1 MFQDMVVV
9 ITEFCL

>member
-1 MFQDMVVV
+1 MFQDMAVV